1 MARYAYRAWDISARL
16 ETGLVEA
23 DSERVAAHSLQ
34 DRGLLITALEERV
47 PGEGGVRQV
56 RRFLRINRPDLVIFT
71 RQLATMIGAG
81 LPIVA
86 ALRVLAETT
95 TNRRLGDIVANV
107 RLGIER
113 GGSLSVEIARYP
125 EAFFQFYVNTVRAGE
140 VSGVLD
146 DSLNYLADY
155 LEREL
160 DLVSRVRTAA
170 MYPLVVLGFT
180 MLVAVGA
187 IVLIVPI
194 FVNIFAGF
202 KVALPLI
209 TVVILRVSTII
220 RRFWWLGLL
229 LLGGSVAGA
238 LVARGTTTGQRILD
252 AVLLKVP
259 IVKQIVWKLA
269 FARFGRALAVV
280 VRTGVPMLEG
290 LTMVA
295 GALGNRVI
303 GDAITAARER
313 MREGQ
318 SMADALGRSP
328 LVPRM
333 VVQMVRVGE
342 ETGAMEDVLS
352 KVAEFFE
359 REVDNT
365 VRRFA
370 SVVEPVLI
378 VAVGGLVA
386 LVALAV
392 LMPIW
397 SLISG
402 LPR

>member
-160 DLVSRVRTAA
+160 DLVSRVITAA